1 MVRKLSLVILIITV
15 LSLALSL
22 TSCDSISA
30 ILPASDSNPAAEAAN
45 NIINWITEQFKNLF
59 SFDWTKSIWE
69 WIDTTLGVTDKVD
82 QTRAAIDLIK
92 TGNFSNIIT
101 GIGTI
106 FSCGI
111 LLLVLGLLV
120 ISAIVIAVFI
130 ELFGKILL
138 TILGIVLGV
147 AVLGLA
153 IMGFV
158 FVILPKL

>member
-30 ILPASDSNPAAEAAN
+30 ILPPPDSNPAAETAH
-45 NIINWITEQFKNLF
+45 NIINWITEQFENLF

-120 ISAIVIAVFI
+120 ISAIVIAVLI